1 MYGVRRRARAATQ
14 AVDRFRRDV
23 SSRPQKMTALFI
35 VAGVAVIGA
44 FALRP
49 VFTLLG
55 WRRSA

>member
-1 MYGVRRRARAATQ
+1 
-14 AVDRFRRDV
+14 
-23 SSRPQKMTALFI
+23 MTALFI

>member
-1 MYGVRRRARAATQ
+1 VPPIKRSIASDETLFEIPTM
-14 AVDRFRRDV
+14 
-23 SSRPQKMTALFI
+23 SALFV